1 MKSRQRLSLGAG
13 VLQLTVGSV
22 SICLKYQGKIGVKPI
37 LSQYHSIRTVR
48 QREKIMR
55 GMSPRALFTL
65 AAMMALAAIGRA
77 QTPTGPDAAAQS
89 PAAPTNSPASD
100 QKQNAKSTDG
110 SGHGKARKA
119 AKKQAA
125 EEEEEWVLGPEPVKP
140 AAAASAAAVDAA
152 GAPNA
157 PSAAPADGPASNLA
171 STPETAANTGNLAPA
186 QEAATSVPPGETAPA
201 ATATTATPA
210 ATPAAASSE
219 APAPVAAGEQRLA
232 LVIGNSNYKVGHLP
246 NSLNDAQSVAAMLKS
261 LGWQVIE
268 REDVGRDEMAK
279 TAEEFGNQLA
289 SGGGVGL
296 FYYAGHGI
304 QSGNVNYLIPVD
316 ADIQDEDE
324 LPAHAYDSS
333 DILHRM
339 DRAKNRLN
347 LVILDACRNNPFAS
361 RFSTV
366 AKGLAG
372 VQPGSETAMI
382 ISYATMP
389 GATAADGTGG
399 NGLYTSELLHAMS
412 QQGLGVEGVFK
423 EVRSEVK
430 KKSGGKQIPYD
441 ASSLTSDFYFNP
453 TTEQAAQEPLL
464 AGNAVGRDA
473 AGGQSR
479 SIAPVLVS
487 QKLFQNY
494 QLSANLP
501 LPATVAV
508 AKYFEDGSSFLTVTA
523 DRKLRVWDVATG
535 SITMTD
541 PSFGAPSLSVNG
553 RFVLGTADAHTLHV
567 LDTDTKGAAVKTYQ
581 VPTEIEA
588 AGLSP
593 DARRLL
599 IYSKERG
606 FFLMDTGSAAVLGD
620 ARKVDGSP
628 QFAFAPTGNR
638 VLLWGSK
645 SSDLYLWDTETGKR
659 VSSLGG
665 HHKPVGVVRF
675 SKDGSELF
683 TAAEADSAIV
693 WQTANG
699 SELRKLALD
708 NVNPLPIQAEF
719 IDGGKHVLL
728 NLQRTPGKTGDAGY
742 LLGTWDV
749 ATGKPLGAFAT
760 NVMAKALRFSP
771 DETRLFVTGP
781 DNSTRV
787 FDLATKTQIDALNG
801 AELLG
806 FSTDGRRLIARDG
819 DGIRLYETHG
829 LTPIARMPNQ
839 VAAFLGPKV
848 GNLYATASADGKVRL
863 INFETGDTISTLE
876 GHIDPVTAVNFA
888 PDGKQLVTFSDEK
901 VAKLWAL
908 PNVHEMSRLIKD
920 SFESSAEYQKR
931 VADWSSD
938 YTALV
943 SLGEYNADAE
953 SYTVNVGKI
962 SVVVPMPRDD
972 ARHMAGQKEA
982 ILSGRLKF
990 YDADR
995 LQLSDAKL
1003 SRIP

>member
-1 MKSRQRLSLGAG
+1 
-13 VLQLTVGSV
+13 
-22 SICLKYQGKIGVKPI
+22 
-37 LSQYHSIRTVR
+37 
-48 QREKIMR
+48 MR
-55 GMSPRALFTL
+55 GMSPRDVFTMAAILLL
-65 AAMMALAAIGRA
+65 AALCQA
-77 QTPTGPDAAAQS
+77 QTSTSQDAAVQ
-89 PAAPTNSPASD
+89 PAVAD
-100 QKQNAKSTDG
+100 QKPTSKSPDG
-110 SGHGKARKA
+110 SAHGKAKKS
-119 AKKQAA
+119 AKKAPT
-125 EEEEEWVLGPEPVKP
+125 EDEEEWVLGPEPVKP
-140 AAAASAAAVDAA
+140 AAPAAAAAADAAGSAGASGAPSTAPDAAAVTKAPTPASRDAASANPSSTPDAPVNAGNVPPAPEGATSALPPESAGVATATSAPAAATSAAAPPEAAASAAA
-152 GAPNA
+152 
-157 PSAAPADGPASNLA
+157 
-171 STPETAANTGNLAPA
+171 
-186 QEAATSVPPGETAPA
+186 GEH
-201 ATATTATPA
+201 
-210 ATPAAASSE
+210 
-219 APAPVAAGEQRLA
+219 RLA

-268 REDVGRDEMAK
+268 REDVGREEMVK

-339 DRAKNRLN
+339 DRAKNRVN

-372 VQPGSETAMI
+372 VQPGSTAMI

-389 GATAADGTGG
+389 GATAADGTAG

-430 KKSGGKQIPYD
+430 KKSGGKQIPYE

-453 TTEQAAQEPLL
+453 TPEQAAQDPLL
-464 AGNAVGRDA
+464 AGNNDGRDA

-494 QLSANLP
+494 QLSANLA

-508 AKYFEDGSSFLTVTA
+508 AKYFADGSSFLAVTA

-535 SITMTD
+535 AITLTD
-541 PSFGAPSLSVNG
+541 PAFGTPSLSVNG

-588 AGLSP
+588 AGLAP

-599 IYSKERG
+599 VYSKERG
-606 FFLMDTGSAAVLGD
+606 YFLMDTGSGAVVGD

-628 QFAFAPTGNR
+628 QFAFSPAGNR

-645 SSDLYLWDTETGKR
+645 SDDLYLWDTESGKR
-659 VSSLGG
+659 ISSLGG
-665 HHKPVGVVRF
+665 HHKPVGLVRF
-675 SKDGSELF
+675 SKDGSELL
-683 TAAEADSAIV
+683 TAAEADSVIV
-693 WQTANG
+693 WQTATG
-699 SELRKLALD
+699 SELRKLSLD

-742 LLGTWDV
+742 VLGTWDV
-749 ATGKPLGAFAT
+749 TTGKPLGAFAT
-760 NVMAKALRFSP
+760 NILAKALRFSP
-771 DETRLFVTGP
+771 DDARLFVTGP

-787 FDLATKTQIDALNG
+787 FDLATRTQIDALNG

-839 VAAFLGPKV
+839 VTAFLGPKG

-876 GHIDPVTAVNFA
+876 GHIDPVTAVNFS

-908 PNVHEMSRLIKD
+908 PNVQEMSRLIKD

-938 YTALV
+938 YTTLV

-962 SVVVPMPRDD
+962 TVVVPMPRDD

-990 YDADR
+990 YDAER